1 VEGVHLDGEAWH
13 NPPMPE
19 SAALETHDLS
29 KHYGRLVALDRLNLT
44 VRPGEVYGLIG
55 PNGAGKTTF
64 LRLVLGLARPT
75 AGGVRI
81 LGEHAGTPAGLA
93 RIGSVVE
100 MPAFYPYLSGSDNL
114 RVLAA
119 YAGVKTDRIGPALER
134 VGLAER
140 GRDKVSGYSLGMR
153 QRLGLAAAYLKDPEL
168 YLLDE
173 PTNGLDP
180 HGIAAMRDVIRE
192 LAQTGKTVLLSS
204 HLLAEVEQVCD
215 RIGIIHH
222 GKLLLE
228 ETVGEVRGSG
238 RLLVRAT
245 PLAEAGAIAQRL
257 SSVER
262 VEQVDGALRI
272 DIDPARAAELNRELV
287 SAGIE
292 VSELRSVARTL
303 EEVFLQL
310 TGEPAAAEVTQ

>member
-1 VEGVHLDGEAWH
+1 
-13 NPPMPE
+13 MPE

-55 PNGAGKTTF
+55 PNGAGQTTL

-81 LGEHAGTPAGLA
+81 LGEPAGTPAGLA

-100 MPAFYPYLSGSDNL
+100 TPAFYPYLSGFDNL

-119 YAGVKTDRIGPALER
+119 YAGVRTDRIGPALER
-134 VGLAER
+134 VGLTER
-140 GRDKVSGYSLGMR
+140 ARDKVSGYSLGMR
-153 QRLGLAAAYLKDPEL
+153 QRLGLAGAYLKDPDL

-173 PTNGLDP
+173 PTNGLEP

-192 LAQTGKTVLLSS
+192 LAKGGKTVLLSS
-204 HLLAEVEQVCD
+204 HLLPEVEQVCD

-238 RLLVRAT
+238 RLLVRAE
-245 PLAEAGAIAQRL
+245 PLAEAAAIAARL
-257 SSVER
+257 SGIDR
-262 VEQVDGALRI
+262 VEQHDGALRI
-272 DIDPARAAELNRELV
+272 DVDPARAAELNRALV
-287 SAGIE
+287 TAGIE

-310 TGEPAAAEVTQ
+310 TGEPAAAEVAQ

>member
-1 VEGVHLDGEAWH
+1 
-13 NPPMPE
+13 MPG

-75 AGGVRI
+75 AGAVSI

-100 MPAFYPYLSGSDNL
+100 TPAFYPYLSGFDNM

-119 YAGVKTDRIGPALER
+119 YAGVRTDRIGPALAR
-134 VGLAER
+134 VGLADR
-140 GRDKVSGYSLGMR
+140 ARDKVSGYSLGMR

-192 LAQTGKTVLLSS
+192 LAQAGKTVLLSS

-245 PLAEAGAIAQRL
+245 PLAEAAAIAERIHG
-257 SSVER
+257 VER
-262 VEQVDGALRI
+262 VEQEDGTLRVDM
-272 DIDPARAAELNRELV
+272 DPTRAAELNRELV
-287 SAGIE
+287 NAGIE

-310 TGEPAAAEVTQ
+310 TGEPDTAEVTE

>member
-1 VEGVHLDGEAWH
+1 
-13 NPPMPE
+13 MPE

-55 PNGAGKTTF
+55 PNGAGKTTL

-75 AGGVRI
+75 NGGVRI

-100 MPAFYPYLSGSDNL
+100 TPAFYPYLSGYDNL
-114 RVLAA
+114 RVLGA
-119 YAGVKTDRIGPALER
+119 YAGVGTDRIGPALER
-134 VGLAER
+134 VGLADR

-153 QRLGLAAAYLKDPEL
+153 QRLGLAGAYLKDPDL

-192 LAQTGKTVLLSS
+192 LAKGGKTVLLSS

-228 ETVGEVRGSG
+228 ETVGEVRGAG
-238 RLLVRAT
+238 RLLVRAE
-245 PLAEAGAIAQRL
+245 PLAEAAAIAERL
-257 SSVER
+257 SGIER
-262 VEQVDGALRI
+262 VEQHDGALRI
-272 DIDPARAAELNRELV
+272 EIDVSRAAELNRALV
-287 SAGIE
+287 TAGIE
-292 VSELRSVARTL
+292 VSELRSVAHTL
-303 EEVFLQL
+303 EDVFLRL
-310 TGEPAAAEVTQ
+310 TGEPGGAEVLE

>member
-1 VEGVHLDGEAWH
+1 MPVRRPAWRA
-13 NPPMPE
+13 
-19 SAALETHDLS
+19 SARWS
-29 KHYGRLVALDRLNLT
+29 RR
-44 VRPGEVYGLIG
+44 RPSTRTSRGY
-55 PNGAGKTTF
+55 
-64 LRLVLGLARPT
+64 
-75 AGGVRI
+75 
-81 LGEHAGTPAGLA
+81 
-93 RIGSVVE
+93 
-100 MPAFYPYLSGSDNL
+100 DNL
-114 RVLAA
+114 RVLGA
-119 YAGVKTDRIGPALER
+119 YAGVGTDRIAPALER

-153 QRLGLAAAYLKDPEL
+153 QRLGLAGAYLKDPDL

-192 LAQTGKTVLLSS
+192 LAQSGKTVLLSS

-228 ETVGEVRGSG
+228 ESVGDVRGSG

-245 PLAEAGAIAQRL
+245 PLAEAAAIAERL

-262 VEQVDGALRI
+262 VEQHDGALRI
-272 DIDPARAAELNRELV
+272 DIDPARAAELNRALV
-287 SAGIE
+287 TAGIE

-310 TGEPAAAEVTQ
+310 TGEPAAAEVTE

>member
-1 VEGVHLDGEAWH
+1 
-13 NPPMPE
+13 MPE
-19 SAALETHDLS
+19 AASAIETHDLS

-75 AGGVRI
+75 GGGVRI

-100 MPAFYPYLSGSDNL
+100 TPAFYPYLSGHDNL

-119 YAGVKTDRIGPALER
+119 YAGVGTDRIGPALER
-134 VGLAER
+134 VGLTQRA
-140 GRDKVSGYSLGMR
+140 RDKVSGYSLGMK

-192 LAQTGKTVLLSS
+192 LAENGKTVLLSS

-228 ETVGEVRGSG
+228 ETVGELRGTG

-245 PLAEAGAIAQRL
+245 PLAEAAAIAQRL

-262 VEQVDGALRI
+262 VEERDGALRV
-272 DIDPARAAELNRELV
+272 DIDPGRAAELNRELV
-287 SAGIE
+287 NAGIE
-292 VSELRSVARTL
+292 VSELLSVARTL

-310 TGEPAAAEVTQ
+310 TGEPVAPVAPVPGEVTQ

>member
-1 VEGVHLDGEAWH
+1 
-13 NPPMPE
+13 MPD

-55 PNGAGKTTF
+55 PNGAGKTTL

-75 AGGVRI
+75 TGGVRI

-100 MPAFYPYLSGSDNL
+100 TPAFYPYLSGYDNL
-114 RVLAA
+114 RVLGA
-119 YAGVKTDRIGPALER
+119 YAGVGVDRIAPALER
-134 VGLAER
+134 VGLADR

-153 QRLGLAAAYLKDPEL
+153 QRLGLAGAYLKDPDL

-192 LAQTGKTVLLSS
+192 LVRDGKTVLLSS

-228 ETVGEVRGSG
+228 ETVGEVRGAG
-238 RLLVRAT
+238 RLLVRAE
-245 PLAEAGAIAQRL
+245 PLAEAAAIAERL
-257 SSVER
+257 PGIER
-262 VEQVDGALRI
+262 VELHDGALRI
-272 DIDPARAAELNRELV
+272 DVEPSRAAELNRALV
-287 SAGIE
+287 TAGIE

-310 TGEPAAAEVTQ
+310 TGEPGAAEVLE

>member
-1 VEGVHLDGEAWH
+1 
-13 NPPMPE
+13 MPE
-19 SAALETHDLS
+19 AAALETHDLS

-100 MPAFYPYLSGSDNL
+100 TPAFYPYLSGFDNM
-114 RVLAA
+114 RVLAS
-119 YAGVKTDRIGPALER
+119 YAGVRTDRIAPALER
-134 VGLAER
+134 VGLADR
-140 GRDKVSGYSLGMR
+140 SRDKVSGYSLGMR
-153 QRLGLAAAYLKDPEL
+153 QRLGLAGAYLKDPEL

-192 LAQTGKTVLLSS
+192 LAQGGKTVLLSS

-228 ETVGEVRGSG
+228 ETVGEVRGSS

-245 PLAEAGAIAQRL
+245 PLAEA
-257 SSVER
+257 
-262 VEQVDGALRI
+262 
-272 DIDPARAAELNRELV
+272 
-287 SAGIE
+287 
-292 VSELRSVARTL
+292 
-303 EEVFLQL
+303 
-310 TGEPAAAEVTQ
+310 